1 MRRQLRVVQHPRL
14 QLAGAASSQ
23 HSRDAPPDSVRGPGG
38 RTLSG
43 QWPLQ
48 RSPSVAGCPQ
58 SASPRS
64 AKHRQTPAYLLR
76 RLPAGTRKNLVPSPR
91 CLSGFCRLAVAGE
104 RCLGAARIFGAPLS
118 SPQPALRSL
127 PASQWPRSAHR
138 PGALPYLVGARSSA
152 YSRQCGRAALSGRK
166 CRGVTRSVPSCAASP
181 PSCPCALPMDG

>member
-76 RLPAGTRKNLVPSPR
+76 RLPAGTRKNLEPSPR

-127 PASQWPRSAHR
+127 PLNGPDLRIDQV
-138 PGALPYLVGARSSA
+138 PYPPSW
-152 YSRQCGRAALSGRK
+152 GRAPQPTLA
-166 CRGVTRSVPSCAASP
+166 SVVGQH
-181 PSCPCALPMDG
+181 CPTTLARVG